1 MYSSYFRCGNDNL
14 APSNQPMPVIL
25 NKANQIEVSLLKDQ
39 VEEHIILNRRDEKK
53 SVLFGSVHRK
63 LDSTIWI

>member
-1 MYSSYFRCGNDNL
+1 
-14 APSNQPMPVIL
+14 MPVIL